1 MLQSLPEPV
10 CASHLTGLIFPEY
23 SVRGSSCCVLHR
35 HPAFL
40 ATDVFS
46 RLRYRNGPVNE
57 DVPAFLYGEF

>member
-1 MLQSLPEPV
+1 
-10 CASHLTGLIFPEY
+10 LTGLIFPEY
-23 SVRGSSCCVLHR
+23 SVRGSNCRVLHR